1 VRPDGDGQVSGEAG
15 FVGSDDQFFEPHDG
29 LSDVI
34 GGEFLLERVVDGSD
48 QPGFGEHG
56 ERVRKRIGRA
66 PDGRG
71 DLASTGSAAADCS
84 EDGQVGRGVGD
95 AVSSDSSTLPSPNI
109 AEAGLSRVSLTRS
122 SKESISRGGS
132 PPLMSRYAGVPPTSA
147 CSFIASSGSCATF
160 H

>member
-34 GGEFLLERVVDGSD
+34 GGEFLLE
-48 QPGFGEHG
+48 
-56 ERVRKRIGRA
+56 RKRIGRA